1 LKKFFRVL
9 CFLLAITITLPF
21 SIPKALA
28 EGNGKSM
35 TILFTHDMHDHFLPT
50 SIQLEGQTLN
60 LGGYA
65 RLQSAINEEKK
76 KDPNSLLVDGGD
88 FSMGTLFQ
96 SIYASD
102 APELKA
108 LGEMGYDVVTLGNH
122 EYDFRASGLSDSLKV
137 AKNSGKKLPQI
148 VQSNVDFP
156 KDKNGKLTESLT
168 NLKKSM
174 DDFGVKEYT
183 IIERNGIKIGIFG
196 LIGKDSSDSA
206 PMAEVKFTD
215 IVEKAKTVVTT
226 LKEKEKV
233 DLIVCLSH
241 SGIDDDKSK
250 SEDEILAKKVS
261 DIDVIVSGHTHSK
274 LNKPI
279 VVGKTIIGSA
289 GEYSEYLGV
298 LNIKQNSNK
307 EWKVDSYNLKQIDDT
322 LPDDPKMLETINSV
336 KNVVQEKYLNKF
348 DLKFDEVL
356 AYSPFNFVP
365 TAQIGKLHGEDT
377 LGNLITDAYI
387 YAVKKAEGANYE
399 PITAAF
405 VPSGTIRGS
414 FVKGNITVADAFTA
428 SSLGIG
434 KDKVSG
440 YPLIS
445 VYLTG
450 KELKT
455 ACEVDASIAPIMSTA
470 QLYMSGVNF
479 TFNPKRLIFN
489 KVTKTALQKSNG
501 SLENIDDKKLYRVV
515 VGLYSAQ
522 MLSVVGEKSFGLLSV
537 VPKTK
542 DGKPITDYEAQIIT
556 DSTGNKTYE
565 VKEWLAIAEYL
576 KSFDKVNGVSQV
588 SQYYSKVQGRKIV
601 DNNRN
606 VFALLSHPNNIALG
620 AYGIVIVIIALI
632 VFIIVRIATRK
643 KRKVKRMAKK
653 NEKALKN

>member
-1 LKKFFRVL
+1 MKRFFRAL
-9 CFLLAITITLPF
+9 CFLLAIIIALPLNV
-21 SIPKALA
+21 PKIFA
-28 EGNGKSM
+28 ETTGKNM

-50 SIQLEGQTLN
+50 GIEQNGQTLM

-65 RLQSAINEEKK
+65 RLQSAINAERKK
-76 KDPNSLLVDGGD
+76 NPNLLLVDGGD

-102 APELKA
+102 APELRVM
-108 LGEMGYDVVTLGNH
+108 GQMGYDVVTLGNH
-122 EYDFRASGLSDSLKV
+122 EYDFRASGLADSLNVSK
-137 AKNSGKKLPQI
+137 KSGEKLPQI
-148 VQSNVDFP
+148 VQANVSFP
-156 KDKNGKLTESLT
+156 TDKNGKLTESLS

-174 DDFGVKEYT
+174 NDFGVKEYT
-183 IIERNGIKIGIFG
+183 IIERNGMKIGVFG
-196 LIGKDSSDSA
+196 LIGKDASDSA
-206 PMAEVKFTD
+206 PMAGVEFTN
-215 IVEKAKTVVTT
+215 IVEKAKTVANT

-241 SGIDDDKSK
+241 SGVDKDKSK
-250 SEDEILAKKVS
+250 SEDEILAKKVP
-261 DIDVIVSGHTHSK
+261 DIDVIVSGHTHTK
-274 LNKPI
+274 MDKPI
-279 VVGKTIIGSA
+279 VVGKTIISSA
-289 GEYSEYLGV
+289 GEYSENLGV
-298 LNIKQNSNK
+298 LNISQDSNK
-307 EWKVDSYNLKQIDDT
+307 RWKVDNYNLKQIDNS
-322 LPDDPKMLETINSV
+322 LQDDPKILETI
-336 KNVVQEKYLNKF
+336 KGFKTIVQEKYLNNF

-356 AYSPFNFVP
+356 ANSSYNFVP
-365 TAQIGKLHGEDT
+365 TAEIGKLHGEDT

-399 PITAAF
+399 PITMAI

-414 FVKGNITVADAFTA
+414 FVKGNITVSDAFIA

-434 KDKVSG
+434 KDKISG

-455 ACEVDASIAPIMSTA
+455 ACEVDASIAPIMPNA

-479 TFNPKRLIFN
+479 TFNPNRLMFN
-489 KVTKTALQKSNG
+489 KVTKTALQKADG
-501 SLENIDDKKLYRVV
+501 SSEKIEDKKLYRVV

-542 DGKPITDYEAQIIT
+542 EGKPITDYEAQIIT
-556 DSTGNKTYE
+556 DSTTGKTYE

-576 KSFDKVNGVSQV
+576 KSFDKVNGVPQIP
-588 SQYYSKVQGRKIV
+588 QYYSKVQGRKVV
-601 DNNRN
+601 DDNHNI
-606 VFALLSHPNNIALG
+606 FAIISHPNAIALG
-620 AYGIVIVIIALI
+620 ACGIVIVILALI

-643 KRKVKRMAKK
+643 KRKAKRMAKK